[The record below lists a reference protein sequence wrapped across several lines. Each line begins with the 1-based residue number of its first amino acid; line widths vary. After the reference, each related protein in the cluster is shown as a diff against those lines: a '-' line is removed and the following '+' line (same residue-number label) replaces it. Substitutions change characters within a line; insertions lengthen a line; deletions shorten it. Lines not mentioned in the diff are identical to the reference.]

1 MPRVFQNLR
10 RFKPDVVQGWMY
22 HGNLV
27 ATSVSPL
34 CGARLFWG
42 IRQALG
48 APERER
54 STTNRLIRFSTR
66 LSSWPERIV
75 YNSERARIDH
85 EAIGYPT
92 HNGLVIANGF
102 DTEALRPDGDARS
115 RLRQQLRLSE
125 DTILIGHMARYH
137 PVKDHATFLE
147 AASELC
153 DRGLR
158 FHFVMTGRGV
168 DSSNPSLVS
177 AVARLGLKER
187 VDLLGEADD
196 VRTLL
201 PGLDMLCVSS
211 RSEAFPNVIGEAM
224 SCGIACVTTDVG
236 DAAQIVGETGQVVPP
251 GKPHELADA
260 LYALAQLDPDERVRR
275 GLAAR
280 QRIDEKYSLR
290 SMIDRYLH
298 LYSGSLRRD

>member
-1 MPRVFQNLR
+1 LPFSR
-10 RFKPDVVQGWMY
+10 
-22 HGNLV
+22 
-27 ATSVSPL
+27 
-34 CGARLFWG
+34 ARLFWG

-48 APERER
+48 ALVRER
-54 STTNRLIRFSTR
+54 ATTNRLIHFSAR

-85 EAIGYPT
+85 ETIGYST

-115 RLRQQLRLSE
+115 RLRKQLQLSE

-137 PVKDHATFLE
+137 PVKDHATFLK
-147 AASELC
+147 AASALSG
-153 DRGLR
+153 RGSR
-158 FHFVMTGRGV
+158 FYFLMTGRGV
-168 DSSNPSLVS
+168 DTSNAELVS
-177 AVARLGLKER
+177 AVERLDLTQR
-187 VDLLGEADD
+187 VALLGEADD
-196 VRTLL
+196 VRTIL

-236 DAAQIVGETGQVVPP
+236 DAALIVGETGQVVAP
-251 GKPHELADA
+251 GKPNELADA
-260 LYALAQLDPDERVRR
+260 LYALAQLHPDERVRR

-280 QRIDEKYSLR
+280 QRIIEKYSLR